1 MTLPNGEIEENFS
14 FHRFDVI
21 SDDSDH
27 HFVSSNLPKKNG
39 RHPFANASG
48 GSPKKI
54 MQEWKILEKHLPES
68 IFVRAY
74 ENRIDLLRAV
84 IVGAT
89 GTPYHDGLFF
99 FDLAFPADYPA
110 RPPMVYYRSFGLRL
124 NPNLYANGRV
134 CLSLLNTWTGKK
146 SEKWNPNE
154 STVLQVLISIQALV
168 LNEKPYF
175 NEPGHSMWPG
185 RTIWEKKSTA
195 YNEDVFVLSCKSM
208 IFSLRKPP
216 KNFEAFVSRHFRDR
230 AHVILSACKNYMSG
244 GVRVGYYRN
253 DEPSFCSS
261 SSDSIVDASEKFK
274 GLILQLYPELVT
286 AFAKTGASLGTLG
299 EQLKVERRTTS
310 FKGEELNK
318 KKEKKTTSGIALAHK
333 VFGKMK
339 AALGLKKDGVKAR

>member
-1 MTLPNGEIEENFS
+1 M
-14 FHRFDVI
+14 
-21 SDDSDH
+21 
-27 HFVSSNLPKKNG
+27 
-39 RHPFANASG
+39 
-48 GSPKKI
+48 
-54 MQEWKILEKHLPES
+54 
-68 IFVRAY
+68 
-74 ENRIDLLRAV
+74 
-84 IVGAT
+84 
-89 GTPYHDGLFF
+89 
-99 FDLAFPADYPA
+99 
-110 RPPMVYYRSFGLRL
+110 
-124 NPNLYANGRV
+124 
-134 CLSLLNTWTGKK
+134 
-146 SEKWNPNE
+146 
-154 STVLQVLISIQALV
+154 LQVLISIQALV